1 MKEKK
6 YKIRPQVL
14 IIAGVIV
21 AVLIIAVIAGNIISA
36 RNKSKDNTVG
46 MTLTQKNLR
55 PQDAAANSNST
66 EEKEKTTVEIL
77 MDDTAVPVGTTFMA
91 AAIVEPED
99 TDKALVWT
107 SSNQDI
113 MTVDDSGLVTIK
125 GTGTAALTAT
135 VGDVSDAV
143 AIEGIESVTSGSKNG
158 YTVYTGNGS
167 ITKSSSSG
175 GSRVADSGSNS
186 GSGSTYNDGSAS
198 GGSGSTGSS
207 TSDGSIGSNG
217 SSGNSTGSNSGSNSS
232 SGNTSGSNSGNN
244 SNSGN
249 ASYDGGNNS
258 SSGSSNSGST
268 DNGGSDNSG
277 SNSSNGKT
285 SSDIAEVLDGQ
296 GFTQEYSYVYVYTEG
311 DTYYGEIITQPNVAI
326 IYIKQR
332 SGGFDSRIKGVLAQL
347 LPESYDQVWNNY
359 LSATSDRTF
368 TVEGRRV
375 RIVTAARGGH
385 SQIVIYN

>member
-1 MKEKK
+1 
-6 YKIRPQVL
+6 
-14 IIAGVIV
+14 
-21 AVLIIAVIAGNIISA
+21 
-36 RNKSKDNTVG
+36 
-46 MTLTQKNLR
+46 
-55 PQDAAANSNST
+55 
-66 EEKEKTTVEIL
+66 
-77 MDDTAVPVGTTFMA
+77 MA
-91 AAIVEPED
+91 AP
-99 TDKALVWT
+99 
-107 SSNQDI
+107 
-113 MTVDDSGLVTIK
+113 
-125 GTGTAALTAT
+125 
-135 VGDVSDAV
+135 
-143 AIEGIESVTSGSKNG
+143 
-158 YTVYTGNGS
+158 
-167 ITKSSSSG
+167 
-175 GSRVADSGSNS
+175 
-186 GSGSTYNDGSAS
+186 
-198 GGSGSTGSS
+198 
-207 TSDGSIGSNG
+207 
-217 SSGNSTGSNSGSNSS
+217 GNSTGSNSGSNSS

-258 SSGSSNSGST
+258 SSGNSNSGST

-277 SNSSNGKT
+277 SNSSDGKT

-296 GFTQEYSYVYVYTEG
+296 GFTQEYSNVYVYTEG

>member
-1 MKEKK
+1 MKDKK

-55 PQDAAANSNST
+55 PQDAAANSKST

-207 TSDGSIGSNG
+207 TSDGSTGSNG

-232 SGNTSGSNSGNN
+232 SGN
-244 SNSGN
+244 
-249 ASYDGGNNS
+249 
-258 SSGSSNSGST
+258 SNSGST

-296 GFTQEYSYVYVYTEG
+296 GFTHEYSNVYVYTEG

>member
-143 AIEGIESVTSGSKNG
+143 AIEGIESVTSGSKIG

-207 TSDGSIGSNG
+207 TSDGSTGSNG

-232 SGNTSGSNSGNN
+232 SGNTSGSNS
-244 SNSGN
+244 
-249 ASYDGGNNS
+249 
-258 SSGSSNSGST
+258 
-268 DNGGSDNSG
+268 
-277 SNSSNGKT
+277 
-285 SSDIAEVLDGQ
+285 
-296 GFTQEYSYVYVYTEG
+296 
-311 DTYYGEIITQPNVAI
+311 EITAILVMLHMMVETTAAQVIVIQAAQIMVVQITQA
-326 IYIKQR
+326 
-332 SGGFDSRIKGVLAQL
+332 
-347 LPESYDQVWNNY
+347 
-359 LSATSDRTF
+359 
-368 TVEGRRV
+368 
-375 RIVTAARGGH
+375 VTAAMER
-385 SQIVIYN
+385 QAVILLKY